1 MKRTKQSKMLA
12 VLMAVVMMFGMV
24 PTAAFAAGDGPDG
37 LCTHHSEHTPDC
49 GYVQATEEAP
59 CQHKHDEDC
68 GYIEYQPE
76 VPCNMGCAATEG
88 GVMISPSAGLRLQ
101 PGCGGKPPAPIPMT
115 KPAGTLR
122 PVKGSPCNFVCQE
135 CSNEAKIDTV
145 YYKFLADAVAA
156 AEDGD
161 TIELLKDV
169 CVTKLSEE
177 GGNHNDGL
185 LKFSKAGTYTILGN
199 GHTITSGYKSGTMN
213 AEGPIVTAWNGAVV
227 NLGGSQCAG

>member
-88 GVMISPSAGLRLQ
+88 GVMISHQ
-101 PGCGGKPPAPIPMT
+101 PGCAYSPAVEGSPCT
-115 KPAGTLR
+115 HTHDETCGYAPASE
-122 PVKGSPCNFVCQE
+122 GSPCNL
-135 CSNEAKIDTV
+135 SARN
-145 YYKFLADAVAA
+145 AA
-156 AEDGD
+156 MK
-161 TIELLKDV
+161 LK
-169 CVTKLSEE
+169 
-177 GGNHNDGL
+177 
-185 LKFSKAGTYTILGN
+185 
-199 GHTITSGYKSGTMN
+199 
-213 AEGPIVTAWNGAVV
+213 
-227 NLGGSQCAG
+227 